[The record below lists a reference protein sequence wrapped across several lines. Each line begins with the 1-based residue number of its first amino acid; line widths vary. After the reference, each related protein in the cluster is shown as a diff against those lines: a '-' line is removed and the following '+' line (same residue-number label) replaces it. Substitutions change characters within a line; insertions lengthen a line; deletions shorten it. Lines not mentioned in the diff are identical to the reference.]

1 MLNSANISK
10 KIKYLQS
17 MGYVLSQSCLT
28 HKSSYLSQNRYF
40 CMNIKKIKDFQFE
53 SDFKLGNK
61 QTNNQF
67 VMLFYKILT
76 I

>member
-1 MLNSANISK
+1 
-10 KIKYLQS
+10 
-17 MGYVLSQSCLT
+17 
-28 HKSSYLSQNRYF
+28 
-40 CMNIKKIKDFQFE
+40 MNIKKRKDFQFE